1 MSKLWRKRNI
11 IEINIRISIKDWGY
25 IIDILIINWRL
36 EYRILKIII
45 KIRRINIR
53 IINFRRKKSL
63 RIIK

>member
-1 MSKLWRKRNI
+1 MYKLWRKRII